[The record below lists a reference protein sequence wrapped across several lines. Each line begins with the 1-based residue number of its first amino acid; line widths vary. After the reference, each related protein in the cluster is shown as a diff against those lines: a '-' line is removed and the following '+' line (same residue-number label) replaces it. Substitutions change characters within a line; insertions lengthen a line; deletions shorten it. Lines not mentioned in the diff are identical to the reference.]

1 MCALN
6 KKERILDILF
16 ALLIFLILVMP
27 FVKLIEVSIYSDG
40 FTLEHFK
47 EVFSDFRVMD
57 AFKNTMV
64 IGIFSSVICAVLG
77 SLLAFV
83 VAYTDISFKG
93 LIKGLVY
100 LPFIVPSYVIT
111 LSYTNI
117 TSNVGF
123 ITYILK
129 KLGLPLIN
137 LYSIEGIIFV
147 MVLCYTPVIYLM
159 VMRNLLKIPRDMEYS
174 SRLLGYSLFET
185 MKNINLKQIFP
196 TIASGFFLVFLSTLD
211 NFSIPAFL
219 GVPAGISVLSTLIY
233 EKSIGLG
240 TGAFSQAAS
249 LSVILLLI
257 ALLVSSLENQILD
270 RSKIS
275 KDARE
280 NSDVRIKLKYRKSW
294 GVFVV
299 LILFIFNLIPIGS
312 MIYSSFLTGYV
323 KEFSFDTLSFENYFN
338 LFSTDTVKRAI
349 VNSTK
354 YFVLTIIICAVI
366 SIIYGYFNWKNKFKI
381 STNLLDKISNISYSI
396 PGMVLSL
403 GMIFYWAKPF
413 GFSKLS
419 IYGTSAILIVA
430 YVSRFVI
437 VDMKSVTGGFLTM
450 SYSLEQ
456 SAILS
461 NPSHVKKWTEI
472 ILPMIIKYVL
482 TSSLMIFSYSFRE
495 LTLSALLSGPKTTT
509 IGLSVYNLQ
518 QAGDYYM
525 SYAFSTFILIVLFIL
540 YLLLG
545 IIDRRKNA

>member
-1 MCALN
+1 MN
-6 KKERILDILF
+6 KKEKILDTLF

-27 FVKLIEVSIYSDG
+27 FVKLIEVSLYSDG
-40 FTLEHFK
+40 FTLSHFK
-47 EVFSDFRVMD
+47 DVFSDFRVAT
-57 AFKNTMV
+57 AFKNTLIV
-64 IGIFSSVICAVLG
+64 GIFSSLICALLG
-77 SLLAFV
+77 SLLAFLI
-83 VAYTDISFKG
+83 AYTDVSFKG

-137 LYSIEGIIFV
+137 LYSIKGIIFV
-147 MVLCYTPVIYLM
+147 MVLCYTPMVYLM

-185 MKNINLKQIFP
+185 MRNINLKQIFP

-233 EKSIGLG
+233 EKAIGIG

-249 LSVILLLI
+249 LSVVLLLM
-257 ALLVSSLENQILD
+257 ALVISSLENQILNS
-270 RSKIS
+270 SKIS
-275 KDARE
+275 KDAHE
-280 NSDVRIKLKYRKSW
+280 NNDVRIELKHKKSW
-294 GVFVV
+294 GLLVV
-299 LILFIFNLIPIGS
+299 LILFVFNLIPIGS

-323 KEFSFDTLSFENYFN
+323 KEFSFDALSFDNY
-338 LFSTDTVKRAI
+338 LILLSTDTVKRAVI
-349 VNSTK
+349 NSTK
-354 YFVLTIIICAVI
+354 YSILTVIICAVI
-366 SIIYGYFNWKNKFKI
+366 SVIYGYLKWKNKFKI
-381 STNLLDKISNISYSI
+381 STNILDKVSNISYSI

-403 GMIFYWAKPF
+403 GMIFHWAKPL
-413 GFSKLS
+413 GFSSLS
-419 IYGTSAILIVA
+419 IYGTGAILIVA

-437 VDMKSVTGGFLTM
+437 INMKSVTGGFLTM
-450 SYSLEQ
+450 SYSLEE

-461 NPSHVKKWTEI
+461 NPSHVKKWTYI
-472 ILPMIIKYVL
+472 IIPMIIKYVL

-518 QAGDYYM
+518 QAGNYYM
-525 SYAFSTFILIVLFIL
+525 SYAFSTLILIVLFAM